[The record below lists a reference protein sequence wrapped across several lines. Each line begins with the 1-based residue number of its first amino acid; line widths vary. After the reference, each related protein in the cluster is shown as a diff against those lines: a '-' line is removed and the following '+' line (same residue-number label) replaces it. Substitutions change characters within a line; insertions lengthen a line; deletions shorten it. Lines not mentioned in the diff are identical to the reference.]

1 MTRAQ
6 INGTMLNYRLDGP
19 AGGETVMLSN
29 SLAANLDMW
38 KFQVPPLTD
47 AGYRVLRYDGRGHG
61 QSASSP
67 GPYSM
72 EMLARDAVGL
82 IDFLGLEKV
91 HFCGI
96 SLGGMVGQMLGAYHG
111 NRLSSLILC
120 ATASYLPF
128 PEIWDERI
136 EATRRG
142 GMAALVD
149 ATLDRWFTQDG
160 RRRLQREIDE
170 IRTAILN
177 TSVDGYCG
185 CGWAIRGMDFREAI
199 RNISARTLII
209 VGEQDQGTPVS
220 EAEFIGERIVS
231 SVVRV
236 IPGAA
241 HLVNVEQADRF
252 NAAVLEL
259 LDQPS

>member
-1 MTRAQ
+1 MPRAQ

-19 AGGETVMLSN
+19 EGGETVMFSN
-29 SLAANLDMW
+29 SLAADLDMW

-72 EMLARDAVGL
+72 EMLAADAVGL
-82 IDFLGLEKV
+82 IDFLGLDKV

-96 SLGGMVGQMLGAYHG
+96 SLGGMVGQRLGAYHG
-111 NRLSSLILC
+111 DRLSSLILC
-120 ATASYLPF
+120 ATASCIPF

-136 EATRRG
+136 EAARRG

-149 ATLDRWFTQDG
+149 ATLDRWFTPDG
-160 RRRLQREIDE
+160 RRRLQREIGE

-177 TSVDGYCG
+177 TSVEGYCG
-185 CGWAIRGMDFREAI
+185 CCRAIRGMDLREAI
-199 RNISARTLII
+199 RNISVRTLIV

-220 EAEFIGERIVS
+220 EAEFIGGRIAS
-231 SVVRV
+231 SVLTV
-236 IPGAA
+236 IPGTA

-252 NAAVLEL
+252 NAAVLEFL
-259 LDQPS
+259 AQPS